1 MVRELWVLVGQN
13 FWRATVLH
21 VYKLRSRTSQSKI
34 RHFTIHL
41 TTHFVSCSQLLTVM
55 SPE

>member
-21 VYKLRSRTSQSKI
+21 VYKLRSRTSQSKT